1 MATYSTASKQ
11 LLDNYACISTL
22 EPTDIQVGDNVVV
35 GSLGAPFN
43 GTFTVL
49 KCPQYKYTGVDSET
63 GEWTFDATIA
73 IPNQLLYACTG
84 DDVEFAA
91 IYTGTVAFTPTCS
104 WITAANLITYLGVS
118 ITNPSDDYTLI
129 TQAVSAGNQF
139 CSRRRAEAG
148 YNDSL
153 STSPSGDVTL
163 GTLMYS
169 AALWRSRGSL
179 ENVFASIDGMGT
191 APQQSLTPIVKQLLG
206 IDRPAVA

>member
-1 MATYSTASKQ
+1 MATYLTASKQ

-22 EPTDIQVGDNVVV
+22 EPTDIQVGDSVVV

-49 KCPQYKYTGVDSET
+49 KCPQYKYTGVDSTT
-63 GEWTFDATIA
+63 GEWFFDETIA
-73 IPNQLLYACTG
+73 IPNQLLFACTG
-84 DDVEFAA
+84 DNVDFTA
-91 IYTGTVAFTPTCS
+91 IYTGTVGFTALCT
-104 WITAANLITYLGVS
+104 WISAANLVTYLGVS

-129 TQAVSAGNQF
+129 TQSVSAANQF

-148 YNDSL
+148 YNDDL
-153 STSPSGDVTL
+153 SSSPSGDVTL
-163 GTLMYS
+163 GVLMYA

-179 ENVFASIDGMGT
+179 ENVFASFDNMGT

>member
-1 MATYSTASKQ
+1 MATYLTASKQ

-22 EPTDIQVGDNVVV
+22 EPTDIQVGDSVIV

-49 KCPQYKYTGVDSET
+49 ACPQYKYVGVDSET
-63 GEWTFDATIA
+63 GEFNYDVNVAV
-73 IPNQLLYACTG
+73 PNQVLFACTG
-84 DDVEFAA
+84 NDVDFVA
-91 IYTGTVAFTPTCS
+91 IYTGTVAFTPTCT
-104 WITAANLITYLGVS
+104 WITAANLVTYLGVS

-129 TQAVSAGNQF
+129 TQSVSAANQF

-148 YNDSL
+148 YNDNL
-153 STSPSGDVTL
+153 TTSPSGDVTL
-163 GTLMYS
+163 GTLMYG
-169 AALWRSRGSL
+169 AALWLSRGSL
-179 ENVFASIDGMGT
+179 ENVFASFDNMGT

>member
-1 MATYSTASKQ
+1 MATYKTASKQ

-22 EPTDIQVGDNVVV
+22 EGTQISVGDSVTVA
-35 GSLGAPFN
+35 SLGSPFN

-49 KCPQYKYTGVDSET
+49 ACPQYLYAGVDGET
-63 GEWTFDATIA
+63 GEFIYDTSVLV
-73 IPNQLLYACTG
+73 PNQILYAATG
-84 DDVEFAA
+84 DDVEFVA
-91 IYTGTVAFTPTCS
+91 IYTGTVSATLTCT
-104 WITAANLITYLGVS
+104 WVTVANLVTYLGVS
-118 ITNPSDDYTLI
+118 ITSPSDDYTLA

-148 YNDSL
+148 YDDDLAS
-153 STSPSGDVTL
+153 SPSGDVTL
-163 GTLMYS
+163 ATIMYS

-179 ENVFASIDGMGT
+179 ENVFASFDNMGS

>member
-1 MATYSTASKQ
+1 MATYATASKQ

-22 EPTDIQVGDNVVV
+22 EPTDIQVGDSVVV
-35 GSLGAPFN
+35 SGLGAPFD

-49 KCPQYKYTGVDSET
+49 VCPQYRFVGVDGVT
-63 GEWTFDATIA
+63 GEFNFDVNVAV
-73 IPNQLLYACTG
+73 PNQVLFACTG
-84 DDVEFAA
+84 DDVEFVA
-91 IYTGTVAFTPTCS
+91 IYTGTVAFTPTCT
-104 WITAANLITYLGVS
+104 WVTAANLVTYLGVS

-153 STSPSGDVTL
+153 SVSPSGDVTL
-163 GTLMYS
+163 GTLMYC

-179 ENVFASIDGMGT
+179 ENVFASFEGMGS

>member
-1 MATYSTASKQ
+1 MATYLTASKQ

-22 EPTDIQVGDNVVV
+22 EPTDIQVGDSVVV

-49 KCPQYKYTGVDSET
+49 KCPQYKYTGVDSTT
-63 GEWTFDATIA
+63 GEWFFDETIA
-73 IPNQLLYACTG
+73 VPNQLLFACTG
-84 DDVEFAA
+84 DDVDFTA
-91 IYTGTVAFTPTCS
+91 IYTGTIAFTPTCT
-104 WITAANLITYLGVS
+104 WITAANLVTYLGVS

-153 STSPSGDVTL
+153 TTSPSGDVTL

-179 ENVFASIDGMGT
+179 ENVFASFDGMGT

>member
-1 MATYSTASKQ
+1 MATYATASKQ

-22 EPTDIQVGDNVVV
+22 EPTDIQVGDSVVV
-35 GSLGAPFN
+35 GALGAPFD

-49 KCPQYKYTGVDSET
+49 ACPQYRFVGVDSET
-63 GEWTFDATIA
+63 GEFNYDVNVAV
-73 IPNQLLYACTG
+73 PNQILFACTG
-84 DDVEFAA
+84 DDVEFVA
-91 IYTGTVAFTPTCS
+91 IYTGTVAFTPTCT
-104 WITAANLITYLGVS
+104 WITAANLVTYLGVS

-129 TQAVSAGNQF
+129 TQAVSASNQF
-139 CSRRRAEAG
+139 CSRRRAEAS
-148 YNDSL
+148 YNDNL

-163 GTLMYS
+163 GTLMYA

-179 ENVFASIDGMGT
+179 ENVFASFEGMGS